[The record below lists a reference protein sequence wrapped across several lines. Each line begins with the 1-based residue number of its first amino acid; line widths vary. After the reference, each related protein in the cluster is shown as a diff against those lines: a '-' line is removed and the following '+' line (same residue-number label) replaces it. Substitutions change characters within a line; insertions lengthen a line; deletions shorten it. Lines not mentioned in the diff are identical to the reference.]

1 MTAALMVSDDDLE
14 LREEDNKPNWTSEHV
29 MYDL

>member
-14 LREEDNKPNWTSEHV
+14 LREEDNKPNWASEHV